1 MEKIIKIGKQEVR
14 LNNNVAWTMEYR
26 DQFGK
31 DIVPALMPILASLM
45 EGVST
50 IISESGSN
58 EVTMAD
64 IADAVQGRSMDVLL
78 PMFQVEFV
86 DVIINVTWAMAK
98 AADETILPPKQWV
111 KQFDEFPLD
120 VVGPAIYDLVLK
132 GFVSSK
138 NLKRL
143 KKIGKDL
150 TNLQPKKNPSRSTK
164 SSSQESNE
172 A

>member
-1 MEKIIKIGKQEVR
+1 MEKVIKIGKQEVR

-31 DIVPALMPILASLM
+31 DIVPALMPVIASM
-45 EGVST
+45 VEGVST
-50 IISESGSN
+50 IITETGKAEINVS
-58 EVTMAD
+58 D
-64 IADAVQGRSMDVLL
+64 IAESLQGRTMEILL

-86 DVIINVTWAMAK
+86 DVIVNVTWAMAK
-98 AADETILPPKQWV
+98 AADEDIAPPKQWV
-111 KQFDEFPLD
+111 RQFEEFPLD
-120 VVGPAIYDLVLK
+120 VVGPAVYELVIK

-143 KKIGKDL
+143 KKVKSEI
-150 TNLQPKKNPSRSTK
+150 NLQPKTNVSRSTM
-164 SSSQESNE
+164 SSSLDSNE

>member
-31 DIVPALMPILASLM
+31 DIVPALMPVLASII

-50 IISESGSN
+50 IVSESGGS
-58 EVTMAD
+58 EISVAD
-64 IADAVQGRSMDVLL
+64 IADAVQGRSMEVLL
-78 PMFQVEFV
+78 PLFQIEFV
-86 DVIINVTWAMAK
+86 DTIINVTWAMAK
-98 AADETILPPKQWV
+98 AADENIEPPKRWV
-111 KQFDEFPLD
+111 RQFEEFPLD
-120 VVGPAIYDLVLK
+120 VVVPAVYELVLK

-143 KKIGKDL
+143 KKASASL
-150 TNLQPKKNPSRSTK
+150 RNLQPSLSTT
-164 SSSQESNE
+164 SSSPDSNE
-172 A
+172 D

>member
-1 MEKIIKIGKQEVR
+1 MEKVIKIGKQEVR

-26 DQFGK
+26 DQFGR
-31 DIVPALMPILASLM
+31 DIVPSLMPVLASM
-45 EGVST
+45 IEGVST
-50 IISESGSN
+50 ILSESGKA
-58 EVTMAD
+58 EIEITD
-64 IADAVQGRSMDVLL
+64 IAEALQGRTMEILL

-98 AADETILPPKQWV
+98 AADENIEPPKRWV
-111 KQFDEFPLD
+111 RQFETFPLD
-120 VVGPAIYDLVLK
+120 VVCPAVYDLVLK

-143 KKIGKDL
+143 KSIGTSLK
-150 TNLQPKKNPSRSTK
+150 NLQPSLSTT
-164 SSSQESNE
+164 SSSQDSNE

>member
-86 DVIINVTWAMAK
+86 DTIVNVTWAMAK
-98 AADETILPPKQWV
+98 AADENIEPPKRWV
-111 KQFDEFPLD
+111 RQFEEFPLD
-120 VVGPAIYDLVLK
+120 VVVPAVYELVLK

-143 KKIGKDL
+143 KKAGASL
-150 TNLQPKKNPSRSTK
+150 RNLQPSHSTT
-164 SSSQESNE
+164 SSSPDSNE
-172 A
+172 D

>member
-1 MEKIIKIGKQEVR
+1 MEKVIKIGKQEVQ

-31 DIVPALMPILASLM
+31 DIVPALMPVIASM
-45 EGVST
+45 IEGVST
-50 IISESGSN
+50 VVSDAGGSDIN
-58 EVTMAD
+58 LTD
-64 IADAVQGRSMDVLL
+64 IAGALQGRTMDVLL

-98 AADETILPPKQWV
+98 AADENVLPPKQWV
-111 KQFDEFPLD
+111 RQFDEFPLD
-120 VVGPAIYDLVLK
+120 VVGPAVYDLVIR

-150 TNLQPKKNPSRSTK
+150 RSLQPSHSMT
-164 SSSQESNE
+164 SSSQDSNE
-172 A
+172 D